1 MKFEECIDKVN
12 KALEELNKE
21 DLSLDT
27 SIKIYKNALLDIKKA
42 REILDNAKLEVE
54 KIDE

>member
-42 REILDNAKLEVE
+42 REILDNAKLELE

>member
-42 REILDNAKLEVE
+42 REILDNAKLEGE

>member
-1 MKFEECIDKVN
+1 MKFEEYIDKVN

-21 DLSLDT
+21 ELSLDT